1 MTDTDVSRRRV
12 LAATGATATIS
23 VLAGCGGGG
32 GDGAAGEDGSGD
44 GAGGDDDGEDTPTER
59 DEEETSTETEG
70 EDEGGDGGGGGPEE
84 RLMSYLEVDP
94 QARNF
99 EGDVADQTG
108 QDQVTVQVGAGS
120 DGLSFDP
127 AAMRISSGTT
137 VIWEWTG
144 EGGAHNVAST
154 TEADADTGDAQ
165 SDFDFYSG
173 EPQDSGTFEQTFDE
187 AGVGL
192 YLCEPHAT
200 VGMKGG
206 FVVGK

>member
-1 MTDTDVSRRRV
+1 MTDTDLSRRRV
-12 LAATGATATIS
+12 LAATGETATIS
-23 VLAGCGGGG
+23 ALAGCGGGG

-44 GAGGDDDGEDTPTER
+44 GAGGDDDGEDTPTES

-70 EDEGGDGGGGGPEE
+70 EDDGGDDGGGGPEE
-84 RLMSYLEVDP
+84 RLMSYLEADP

-108 QDQVTVQVGAGS
+108 QEQVTVQVGAGS

-137 VIWEWTG
+137 VIWEWIG

-206 FVVGK
+206 FVVEE